1 MLNLSSHLERR
12 LFMFQNM
19 GLYDRI
25 IRVVVGLVLG
35 GLYLGGVVEGTTA
48 IVLFVVGLVM
58 IATSAIGFCPA
69 YLPFKISTKEK

>member
-1 MLNLSSHLERR
+1 
-12 LFMFQNM
+12 MFQNI

-35 GLYLGGVVEGTTA
+35 GLYLTGVVEGTTA
-48 IVLFVVGLVM
+48 LVLLIIGLVM

-69 YLPFKISTKEK
+69 YLPFKITTKEK

>member
-1 MLNLSSHLERR
+1 
-12 LFMFQNM
+12 MFQNM

-35 GLYLGGVVEGTTA
+35 GLYLAGVVEGTTA
-48 IVLFVVGLVM
+48 IVLFVIGLVM

-69 YLPFKISTKEK
+69 YLPLKINTKSK

>member
-1 MLNLSSHLERR
+1 
-12 LFMFQNM
+12 MFQNM
-19 GLYDRI
+19 GLYDRA

-48 IVLFVVGLVM
+48 IVLFVIGLVM

-69 YLPFKISTKEK
+69 YLPFKISTKGK

>member
-1 MLNLSSHLERR
+1 
-12 LFMFQNM
+12 MFQNM

-35 GLYLGGVVEGTTA
+35 GLYLGGIAEGTTA
-48 IVLFVVGLVM
+48 IVLFVIGLVM

-69 YLPFKISTKEK
+69 YLPFKFTTKEK

>member
-1 MLNLSSHLERR
+1 
-12 LFMFQNM
+12 MFQNM

-35 GLYLGGVVEGTTA
+35 GLYLTGVVEGTTA
-48 IVLFVVGLVM
+48 LVLLIIGLVM

-69 YLPFKISTKEK
+69 YLPFKITTKEK

>member
-1 MLNLSSHLERR
+1 
-12 LFMFQNM
+12 MFQNM

-35 GLYLGGVVEGTTA
+35 GLYLSGVVEGTTA
-48 IVLFVVGLVM
+48 IVLFVIGLVM

-69 YLPFKISTKEK
+69 YLPFKITTKEK

>member
-1 MLNLSSHLERR
+1 
-12 LFMFQNM
+12 MFQNM

-35 GLYLGGVVEGTTA
+35 GLYLGGIVEGTTA
-48 IVLFVVGLVM
+48 LVLFVIGLVM

-69 YLPFKISTKEK
+69 YLPFKFTTKEK

>member
-1 MLNLSSHLERR
+1 
-12 LFMFQNM
+12 MFQNM

-35 GLYLGGVVEGTTA
+35 GLYLSGVVEGTTA
-48 IVLFVVGLVM
+48 LVLLIIGLVM

-69 YLPFKISTKEK
+69 YLPFKITTKEK